1 MNRHIINRL
10 TGWTPA
16 IMSAAAFAL
25 IVVVVTTG
33 WERDLKDEGAA
44 AHIWQLLVLLQA
56 PLILAFLATSKW
68 DRKQRV
74 LGIFALQVAGL
85 ALALAPV
92 AIFHL

>member
-1 MNRHIINRL
+1 MTRDSINRL

-25 IVVVVTTG
+25 IVVVLTTG

-44 AHIWQLLVLLQA
+44 AHVWQLLVLLQA
-56 PLILAFLATSKW
+56 PLILAFLATSNW
-68 DRKQRV
+68 DRKRRV
-74 LGIFALQVAGL
+74 FGIVALQVAGL

-92 AIFHL
+92 ALFHL